1 MSTRARVVLNFL
13 SCFVRTRKTR
23 MSQAFNHQFVP
34 DDEGLFCLFC
44 GRTAAEHGDRGAQ
57 AAGGRALTLAR
68 NAPADIGAVV
78 DEEDDWDA
86 IQQELK
92 KLTRKCQQESEARE
106 KAEILLSEMKNA
118 FEKLREDVGGIRTW
132 GQNSDRQLGHY
143 DTGKPSLVEIRGVLR
158 QISCGG
164 AHTAALTDDGQLYI
178 WGRGNE
184 GQLGLGDYRPRTV
197 PALLKTLGD
206 PSKGTTVL
214 QVACGLSHT
223 IALVDNGDV
232 YTWGAN
238 DEMQLGLGAT
248 FGRKVSRPELVAELG
263 NKGVLRVAAGKNFS
277 MALTESGDVYSW
289 GAGSAL
295 QLGHGSKSNEEV
307 PRIIET
313 LRDVRKLGGGSSAEH
328 AAALVP
334 DQGIG
339 DVDDEGGDE
348 LYEAED
354 HLDKARGRRED
365 ALRAMRADI
374 EGLQLQLHKLE
385 AKLTGPG
392 VNDAEASRLHTLREA
407 IKGEVSELEILLTA
421 KAQLSES
428 MALLNKHKT
437 NDFRTSM
444 LMKWS
449 RGGAAGDGGGG
460 AERRADVGDG
470 GGFTP
475 RTMSRKQTELKQ
487 MQGDRQ
493 MMLRELRDIDEQL
506 EQIEI
511 EKARLEEALDE
522 DADITEAL
530 DELREQLGHS
540 KKEKLSQMQ
549 LLEQSERALAAELGV
564 ALDGAGGAPAEAPKM
579 GGARAGGARAG
590 GAGVGGADGAGAG
603 GGLDAGTLSFMRT
616 VGGLWKKLEAS
627 SIERINVGQQEALG
641 VKDLLKLSNVAIDA
655 VAAEVKRAA
664 AARTTSDGELSGL
677 LYDLIL
683 DACSARKR
691 LNDYTEGLLSQTAQR
706 LDLYKAQAQAQAQA
720 QARK

>member
-1 MSTRARVVLNFL
+1 
-13 SCFVRTRKTR
+13 
-23 MSQAFNHQFVP
+23 
-34 DDEGLFCLFC
+34 
-44 GRTAAEHGDRGAQ
+44 
-57 AAGGRALTLAR
+57 
-68 NAPADIGAVV
+68 
-78 DEEDDWDA
+78 
-86 IQQELK
+86 
-92 KLTRKCQQESEARE
+92 
-106 KAEILLSEMKNA
+106 
-118 FEKLREDVGGIRTW
+118 
-132 GQNSDRQLGHY
+132 
-143 DTGKPSLVEIRGVLR
+143 
-158 QISCGG
+158 
-164 AHTAALTDDGQLYI
+164 
-178 WGRGNE
+178 
-184 GQLGLGDYRPRTV
+184 
-197 PALLKTLGD
+197 
-206 PSKGTTVL
+206 
-214 QVACGLSHT
+214 
-223 IALVDNGDV
+223 
-232 YTWGAN
+232 
-238 DEMQLGLGAT
+238 
-248 FGRKVSRPELVAELG
+248 
-263 NKGVLRVAAGKNFS
+263 
-277 MALTESGDVYSW
+277 
-289 GAGSAL
+289 
-295 QLGHGSKSNEEV
+295 
-307 PRIIET
+307 
-313 LRDVRKLGGGSSAEH
+313 
-328 AAALVP
+328 
-334 DQGIG
+334 
-339 DVDDEGGDE
+339 
-348 LYEAED
+348 
-354 HLDKARGRRED
+354 
-365 ALRAMRADI
+365 
-374 EGLQLQLHKLE
+374 
-385 AKLTGPG
+385 
-392 VNDAEASRLHTLREA
+392 
-407 IKGEVSELEILLTA
+407 
-421 KAQLSES
+421 
-428 MALLNKHKT
+428 
-437 NDFRTSM
+437 
-444 LMKWS
+444 
-449 RGGAAGDGGGG
+449 
-460 AERRADVGDG
+460 VGDG

-590 GAGVGGADGAGAG
+590 GAGVGGADGASAG

-720 QARK
+720 RK